1 MQTLMATDADAE
13 LAELREY
20 LGDAYDQRRLDR
32 WEEEVNEELA
42 RSESEEELYR
52 SSEAYLYNLT
62 VFAMS
67 GTKDPYLE
75 EIARHVPA
83 GSRLLDYGCG
93 IGSDG
98 LRLIEAGYEV
108 AFADFDNPSVR
119 YLRWRLERRGLDARI
134 FDLDRE
140 QPAGFDLAYA
150 FDVIEHVDDQFDF
163 LRRMEGAADRV
174 LVNFLDE
181 EAAEGD
187 NPLHRD
193 MPIGRLIRHA
203 AGRGLVSY
211 SVHHGRSHLVL
222 YEAGT
227 GSRRALVRSARALAR
242 GVRPGDAP
250 AVLLPIPWDFRPWRA
265 IRNGHHRRNPHPR

>member
-1 MQTLMATDADAE
+1 MHALIATDADAE
-13 LAELREY
+13 LAELKEY
-20 LGDAYDQRRLDR
+20 LGDAYDQRRLER

-42 RSESEEELYR
+42 RADSEAELYR

-62 VFAMS
+62 AFAMS
-67 GTKDPYLE
+67 ATKDPYLE
-75 EIARHVPA
+75 ELARHVPA
-83 GSRLLDYGCG
+83 GARLLDYGCG

-98 LRLIEAGYEV
+98 LRLIEAGYDV

-140 QPAGFDLAYA
+140 QPSGFDLAYA
-150 FDVIEHVDDQFDF
+150 FDVIEHVDDQFEF
-163 LRRMEGAADRV
+163 LRRMEAAAERV
-174 LVNFLDE
+174 LVNFLDD
-181 EAAEGD
+181 EAADAD

-203 AGRGLVSY
+203 ARRGLVTY
-211 SVHHGRSHLVL
+211 TVHHGRSHLVL
-222 YEAGT
+222 YASARGP
-227 GSRRALVRSARALAR
+227 RLDSARALLG

-250 AVLLPIPWDFRPWRA
+250 AVILPIPWDFRPWRVL
-265 IRNGHHRRNPHPR
+265 RRWTSRS